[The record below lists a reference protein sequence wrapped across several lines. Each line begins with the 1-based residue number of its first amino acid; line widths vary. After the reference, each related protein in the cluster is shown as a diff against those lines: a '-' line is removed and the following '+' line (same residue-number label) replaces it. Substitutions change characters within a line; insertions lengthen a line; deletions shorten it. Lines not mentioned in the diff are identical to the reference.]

1 MGTPFLDGVVATSTI
16 APADGGQRALFG
28 RWRKLAE
35 MGRSAVTHMPLPEG
49 LIFFDRRQNVTD

>member
-28 RWRKLAE
+28 WRRKFVEVVRL
-35 MGRSAVTHMPLPEG
+35 AVTHVLLLDG
-49 LIFFDRRQNVTD
+49 LRFLVDGKM